1 MLDQS
6 PPLLTPP
13 LRCDVGMREINSE
26 LGQQIINQEII
37 PDYFLR
43 NTYTGID
50 DSGFVTEHEHK

>member
-13 LRCDVGMREINSE
+13 LRCDVGMKEINSE

-50 DSGFVTEHEHK
+50 DSGFVTEH